1 VRRVVAWIGSGLEI
15 AAIAALCA
23 GLVAQPALAAA
34 PAALQLRPLADAP
47 RLVAPRMPE
56 PSHDLRARAVADTLR
71 TRAAVARESAL
82 QAREVVRATRPVALS
97 LLQRDALED
106 LRRNARGAVEVS
118 MRRESG
124 TPRLIRGDQL
134 ERAARARA
142 GRDPAADTARAFLR
156 KRAALL
162 KLGDP
167 DAELALQ
174 RTQRDALGRTQLR
187 FGQRHDSLRVWP
199 AEVIVHL
206 DPSGD
211 VDAMDG
217 ASVETP
223 TALGTT
229 PTVAANAA
237 VVAARAQIAGAADA
251 QIGTPELLIYTGS
264 GFPRLA
270 WKVFVPATL
279 QDQWWVI
286 VDAHAGAVL
295 DAWNTA
301 QDVDFLGTG
310 TDALGAGQ
318 SIHVWKE
325 SEGNFFLVDTNK
337 AMFNAAGSNP
347 PDPDTTHGGI
357 VVLDAGN
364 QPPNSNPQ
372 QLPTLFHLKSAT
384 GTNPWLPQGT
394 SSGPSVGDGVSA
406 LVNLSRVYD
415 YFLGVHGRN
424 SLDDAGGTLIGVVRL
439 GLNFPN
445 AFFLSENNIM
455 AFGDAQKYAGA
466 LDVVAHELTHGV
478 THHSANLIYK
488 DESGALNEA
497 FSDIFGEMVEAHVA
511 GAATPD
517 WLVGSPPALSTPA
530 RNMQNPGS
538 ISTSFGPYPSKYS
551 QRIRTS
557 EDNGGVHLNSSIVN
571 HAFYQLVQGLPNA
584 IGRQKAQAIFY
595 RALTA
600 HLTASANFVDARLA
614 AVTSAQELSTLPVTG
629 ITAADV
635 QAVRDAFT
643 AVEVLDGPGTE
654 PPDPFPGTAGSD
666 STLFVRFNPDI
677 GANFLWRR
685 EPPIDGAVDFPLSN
699 FDVKAARPAVL
710 GDGSEAVF
718 VDSIDGLCSIRT
730 DGTETEF
737 CDPSVSGVVS
747 SVAISPDGNRFSFV
761 LRNQF
766 SGDPENE
773 IYVFDD
779 RIAPPNDLSIFSI
792 EAPAIDAATIASI
805 LFADQMD
812 FSADGRWLVFDAL
825 TQVDFL
831 GSGAGAAAVRVWA
844 IYAVDLSSGAIFTIV
859 PPERGINIGY
869 PALAQTSDSH
879 IVFDVVDQQTGNGA
893 VLAGNLDTGALAKI
907 ADLAGTPMSPA
918 FGIPSYT
925 GSDDAVI
932 FSQADPFVNSG
943 VSLEKQGVAADRI
956 TPSGAQTV
964 WLEDAD
970 FGVIYRRG
978 VFVPE
983 PASTWL
989 VAFAWSAVAL
999 LARLRLGAGRQ
1010 VTSCQVIPYRK
1021 EPEEL
1026 NNLTPE

>member
-1 VRRVVAWIGSGLEI
+1 MRRAVAWVGAGLEI
-15 AAIAALCA
+15 VAVAAICA
-23 GLVAQPALAAA
+23 GLLAPPALAMSTAG
-34 PAALQLRPLADAP
+34 LQLRPLVDAP
-47 RLVAPRMPE
+47 RLLAPRAPVV
-56 PSHDLRARAVADTLR
+56 SHDLRARAVAETLR
-71 TRAAVARESAL
+71 TRA
-82 QAREVVRATRPVALS
+82 EVVRASALQTRAVARAARPVALS
-97 LLQRDALED
+97 SPQRDALED
-106 LRRNARGAVEVS
+106 LRRGARGPVEVS

-124 TPRLIRGDQL
+124 TPRLIRGDRL

-162 KLGDP
+162 KLDDP

-174 RTQRDALGRTQLR
+174 RTQHDALGRTQLR
-187 FGQRHDSLRVWP
+187 FGQRHGGLRVWP
-199 AEVIVHL
+199 AELIVHL

-217 ASVETP
+217 ASVATP
-223 TALGTT
+223 TALGTN

-237 VVAARAQIAGAADA
+237 VAAARAQIAGAADA

-264 GFPRLA
+264 GSPRLA

-286 VDAHAGAVL
+286 VDAHAGVVVN
-295 DAWNTA
+295 AWNTA

-384 GTNPWLPQGT
+384 GAAPWLPQGT

-455 AFGDAQKYAGA
+455 AFGDAEKYAGA

-517 WLVGSPPALSTPA
+517 WLVGSPPAFSTPA

-600 HLTASANFVDARLA
+600 HLTASANFVDARIA
-614 AVTSAQELSTLPVTG
+614 AVTSAQELSALPATG

-643 AVEVLDGPGTE
+643 AVEVFDGPGTE
-654 PPDPFPGTAGSD
+654 PPAPFPGTAGSD
-666 STLFVRFNPDI
+666 ATLFVRFDA
-677 GANFLWRR
+677 GANFLGRR
-685 EPPIDGAVDFPLSN
+685 EIPSDGAGGKLLSF

-718 VDSIDGLCSIRT
+718 VDSINGLCSIRT
-730 DGTETEF
+730 EGTEAEF

-747 SVAISPDGNRFSFV
+747 SIAVSPDGNRFSFV
-761 LRNQF
+761 LRNLV

-812 FSADGRWLVFDAL
+812 FSADGRWVVFDAL

-844 IYAVDLSSGAIFTIV
+844 IYAVDLSSGSIFTIV
-859 PPERGINIGY
+859 PPERGIDIGY
-869 PALAQTSDSH
+869 PSLAQTSDNH

-907 ADLAGTPMSPA
+907 ADLAGTPAFPA

-956 TPSGAQTV
+956 TPSGAQTR
-964 WLEDAD
+964 WLDDAD

-983 PASTWL
+983 PAPTWL
-989 VAFAWSAVAL
+989 VACAWGALAL
-999 LARLRLGAGRQ
+999 LARRRR
-1010 VTSCQVIPYRK
+1010 S
-1021 EPEEL
+1021 
-1026 NNLTPE
+1026 